1 MGSFLRFFTFA
12 AAAIL
17 LSSSPAARADVT
29 WTLSA
34 TATGDWSV
42 ATDWSG
48 LGGPNSSTN
57 ADIYNGGTATITQTG
72 EACSSLY
79 LGDSAG
85 SGSIQMM
92 SGSLTVAWS
101 IDVGNSGNGNFSQTG
116 GTNTVSSEVDL
127 GMGTNGNGSYSLG
140 GSGLLSAGGEDVGDS
155 SSSTGSFTQTGGTN
169 AISGTLWLG
178 YWSASS
184 GSYNLSSGSL
194 HASWEDVGELGTGN
208 FTQTGG
214 TNTVSSEVDLG
225 NDKGISG
232 SYSLGGSGLLSAGGE
247 DVGYSSSSTGSF
259 MQTGGTNAISGTL
272 WLGYGSASS
281 GTYSLNGGL
290 LKLAGLNSGS
300 GAATFNFGGGT
311 LQASGSFSTSLPMTL
326 TGSGG
331 NATVDTA
338 GYSVTLSGSLSG
350 LGGLTKTDS
359 GTLVLVGSNTYSGG
373 TIISG
378 GTLQL
383 GNAVGSNG
391 SVAGDITDNAMLTF
405 ANPTAQTYPGTLS
418 GSGSVTKTGSGALTL
433 TGSNIYTG
441 GTTIS
446 AGTLQIGAGSSGSIA
461 SNVTDNATL
470 AFDVSSGTFSHAI
483 SGGGSVLQMANAL
496 MLTGHNTYMGATT
509 ISGGTLVVGG
519 TTALGNSSAVSISS
533 GAVLDLGGYS
543 PAIGSLSGACGG
555 VVTNNAAG
563 GGTATLTLAPEF
575 VTTATFAGVIQN
587 GPTANVALTLYGS
600 VTEVLTGSNTY
611 TGATAITAGTLQVG
625 SGGATGSL
633 GATTVA
639 DHGMLVFDLSVSSAF
654 SGAVTGTGSLTQI
667 GRRHADA
674 DRLEHLHGRHHDQ
687 RRHSAS
693 GQRRRAGLDR
703 QQPDGFHQWRA
714 GPERLQHRRGGP
726 FRRRSDRQ
734 PLRGQHLHVDR
745 WQRQRQQQLL
755 GHDPEHFRHHCPG
768 EDRRRH
774 ADADRLEHLHWRHD
788 NQRRHLAIGR
798 WSQQQRLPVRRCHR
812 QHHAELCQSH
822 CPDLQ
827 RRHQRQWQRGE
838 DRRRHIDAER
848 LEQLHRQH
856 PHRRRHPPDGQQQCP
871 GEFVGRLDQQRRRG
885 LGPRRQQSDDRRG
898 PAPPAAW

>member
-79 LGDSAG
+79 FGDSAG

-140 GSGLLSAGGEDVGDS
+140 GSGRCPPAGRTWATPVPRPEASRRPAAPTPFPAHCGSA
-155 SSSTGSFTQTGGTN
+155 TGRPAAGATT
-169 AISGTLWLG
+169 
-178 YWSASS
+178 SAAGRCMRPGRTWVSP
-184 GSYNLSSGSL
+184 
-194 HASWEDVGELGTGN
+194 GTGN

-232 SYSLGGSGLLSAGGE
+232 SYSLGGSGLSSAGGE

-433 TGSNIYTG
+433 PALNIYTG

-446 AGTLQIGAGSSGSIA
+446 ARTLQIGAGSSGSIA

-543 PAIGSLSGACGG
+543 PAIGSLS
-555 VVTNNAAG
+555 
-563 GGTATLTLAPEF
+563 
-575 VTTATFAGVIQN
+575 
-587 GPTANVALTLYGS
+587 
-600 VTEVLTGSNTY
+600 
-611 TGATAITAGTLQVG
+611 
-625 SGGATGSL
+625 
-633 GATTVA
+633 
-639 DHGMLVFDLSVSSAF
+639 
-654 SGAVTGTGSLTQI
+654 
-667 GRRHADA
+667 RR
-674 DRLEHLHGRHHDQ
+674 L
-687 RRHSAS
+687 
-693 GQRRRAGLDR
+693 
-703 QQPDGFHQWRA
+703 
-714 GPERLQHRRGGP
+714 
-726 FRRRSDRQ
+726 
-734 PLRGQHLHVDR
+734 
-745 WQRQRQQQLL
+745 
-755 GHDPEHFRHHCPG
+755 
-768 EDRRRH
+768 
-774 ADADRLEHLHWRHD
+774 
-788 NQRRHLAIGR
+788 
-798 WSQQQRLPVRRCHR
+798 
-812 QHHAELCQSH
+812 
-822 CPDLQ
+822 
-827 RRHQRQWQRGE
+827 
-838 DRRRHIDAER
+838 
-848 LEQLHRQH
+848 
-856 PHRRRHPPDGQQQCP
+856 
-871 GEFVGRLDQQRRRG
+871 RRRG
-885 LGPRRQQSDDRRG
+885 DQ
-898 PAPPAAW
+898 